1 MELVQR
7 ITPRLQIGIM
17 RQRMDDLI
25 AGMMYVM
32 GTASAAKAQALVHWL
47 AAVRIVRMAG
57 SCGTNSYV
65 VEACAEHAC
74 AIG

>member
-32 GTASAAKAQALVHWL
+32 GTASAAKAQALVHHVL
-47 AAVRIVRMAG
+47 MDTSYHAAANTQG
-57 SCGTNSYV
+57 QHEGG
-65 VEACAEHAC
+65 H
-74 AIG
+74 